1 MSMPHEDT
9 HDGQAAFARALFGET
24 PPAGLAPYPPEIARA
39 RFAIYRNNVA
49 SSLIKALETRFP
61 VIERLVGEA
70 FFKGVAHA
78 FIKGHP
84 PRSPVLMEYGDA
96 FPDFLAAFPPAQS
109 LPYLA
114 DVARIEYARGEAY
127 RAEDAEP
134 VPPAALAG
142 FAEADPDT
150 LCISLHPS
158 LRLVASDHP
167 AFSIWR
173 MNQPGATPQRIT
185 APQPETALVAR
196 PHDGVITLSLP
207 AGEAAF
213 IAALRQDPH
222 FARAAETAFARDPAF
237 EPGYA
242 LGRAVSLGL
251 VTALDIS
258 HDNEALSGDQP

>member
-1 MSMPHEDT
+1 MSMP
-9 HDGQAAFARALFGET
+9 HDGQAAFARALFADAL
-24 PPAGLAPYPPEIARA
+24 PAGLAPYPPEIARA
-39 RFAIYRNNVA
+39 RFAVYRNNVA

-78 FIKGHP
+78 FIRAHP
-84 PRSPVLMEYGDA
+84 PRSPVLMEYGEA

-127 RAEDAEP
+127 RAADAEP
-134 VPPAALAG
+134 VPSAALAE
-142 FAEADPDT
+142 FTQADPAS
-150 LCISLHPS
+150 LCITLHPS
-158 LRLVASDHP
+158 LRLVASEHP

-173 MNQPGATPQRIT
+173 MNQPGATPQRIA
-185 APQPETALVAR
+185 APQPETTLVAR
-196 PHDGVITLSLP
+196 PHEGVITLALP
-207 AGEAAF
+207 PGETAF
-213 IAALRQDPH
+213 LAALQADPH
-222 FARAAETAFARDPAF
+222 FARAAEAGFARDPSF

-251 VTALDIS
+251 VTAL
-258 HDNEALSGDQP
+258 ALSADHQATTGDQP